1 MNKPVPKKQ
10 LINTEFS
17 LSLLVAAVFFME
29 NLDITIMTTA
39 IPAIAN
45 DFFTAPINISI
56 AMVAYLITIAI
67 FIPISGW
74 LADFIGGRVIFMLAI
89 AIFTLASLLCAISTN
104 LIFFTLSRILQGLGG
119 AMMVPVGR
127 LIVLRQ
133 TAKKNM
139 IKTIAILT
147 WPALFAPVLGPTLGG
162 WITTH
167 WGWPWIFLINLPIGV
182 LALLLSHFIVKPVP
196 QSVARFDITGFI
208 MISISLMLLMLGIE
222 LLVFKIVS
230 FIFSL
235 ILLSGGVTLLIFVF
249 YYFKSAK
256 NPLFK
261 LNILTVNT
269 FNTAIFS
276 GSIFSITISTVPF
289 ILPLMFQLS
298 FGWSPIKSGTMLLWL
313 FLGNLLMKIFTTS
326 LINWF
331 SFKSI
336 LIFNTLLIMSSFI
349 LCMLITNAMAEGVL
363 IIIML
368 FCGMVRSLQ
377 FTTYNTLCFSDILSQ
392 DLRDANTLF
401 STVQQI
407 SIGLGISLGAFAI
420 LMGEW
425 LQNKVP
431 LSVYQCAFLII
442 GLFSLITLIQLLK
455 LLPDAGQTIRN
466 IIPEKNINKG
476 P

>member
-17 LSLLVAAVFFME
+17 LSLLVAIVFFME

-39 IPAIAN
+39 IPAIAD
-45 DFFTAPINISI
+45 DFFTKPINVSI
-56 AMVAYLITIAI
+56 AMTAYLITIAI

-74 LADFIGGRVIFMLAI
+74 LADFIGGRIIFISAI
-89 AIFTLASLLCAISTN
+89 AIFTIASLLCAISTN
-104 LIFFTLSRILQGLGG
+104 LIFFTLSRILQGLAG

-133 TAKKNM
+133 TVKKNM

-147 WPALFAPVLGPTLGG
+147 WPALFAPVLGPALGG

-167 WGWPWIFLINLPIGV
+167 WGWPWIFFINIPVGILT
-182 LALLLSHFIVKPVP
+182 LLLSYFIVKPVS
-196 QSVARFDITGFI
+196 QSVTRFDLAGFV
-208 MISISLMLLMLGIE
+208 MLGVGLMLLMSGIE
-222 LLVFKIVS
+222 LMVFKIVS

-261 LNILTVNT
+261 LNILTIKT

-276 GSIFSITISTVPF
+276 GSIFSIAISTVPF
-289 ILPLMFQLS
+289 ILPLMFQLC
-298 FGWSPIKSGTMLLWL
+298 FGWSPIKSGSILLWL

-326 LINWF
+326 LINRF
-331 SFKSI
+331 SFKFI
-336 LIFNTLLIMSSFI
+336 LIFNTLLITSSFV
-349 LCMLITNAMAEGVL
+349 LCMLITSEMPEGIL

-377 FTTYNTLCFSDILSQ
+377 FTTYNTLCFSDIQPQ

-407 SIGLGISLGAFAI
+407 SIGFGISLGAFAI
-420 LMGEW
+420 LAGEW
-425 LQNKVP
+425 LQNQIS
-431 LSVYQCAFLII
+431 LSVYQSTFLLI
-442 GLFSLITLIQLLK
+442 GLFSLTTLIQLIT
-455 LLPDAGQTIRN
+455 LPSNAGQTIRN
-466 IIPEKNINKG
+466 ITSEKNHH
-476 P
+476 